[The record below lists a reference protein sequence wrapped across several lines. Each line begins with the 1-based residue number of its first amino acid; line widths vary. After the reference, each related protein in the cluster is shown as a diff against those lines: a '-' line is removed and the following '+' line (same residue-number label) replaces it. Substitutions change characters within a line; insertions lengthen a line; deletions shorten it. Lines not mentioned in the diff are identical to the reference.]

1 VTALL
6 DEQQRVSGQYLYDPF
21 GNTLKASGPHAGWN
35 RYRFSSKPAHEASG
49 MYDYLYRWYAPEL
62 QRWVNRDQVADSDSL
77 FIASVAIQE
86 FLPFELYNRD
96 AIYVFVANAPVL
108 YVDPNG
114 EWILPASIIAV
125 TIAYIIW
132 HDIHNIQHPPPI
144 YAPEPPERPE
154 PPALMAPNPNCRSFP
169 IPRRSPNDP
178 LNYSDPND
186 PNLRYN
192 RPPRPMPPSRWRA
205 ATEFESHDPDL
216 NVIEATNA

>member
-1 VTALL
+1 MYARKEPPHPERRMASACGRLATPPAV
-6 DEQQRVSGQYLYDPF
+6 DIHSGQPTTKCVNQF
-21 GNTLKASGPHAGWN
+21 Q
-35 RYRFSSKPAHEASG
+35 RFFLS
-49 MYDYLYRWYAPEL
+49 EL
-62 QRWVNRDQVADSDSL
+62 IL
-77 FIASVAIQE
+77 HHT
-86 FLPFELYNRD
+86 
-96 AIYVFVANAPVL
+96 NAPVL